1 MEADEADDSS
11 SVKTARRLFNGAQ
24 VILDVTARSWLLA
37 GGGVGS
43 VDLLG
48 TDRSICG
55 DFRLS
60 EITTKIAPNLW

>member
-37 GGGVGS
+37 GGGVGP
-43 VDLLG
+43 VDLG
-48 TDRSICG
+48 AHGQPVFDSSARFGWWS
-55 DFRLS
+55 
-60 EITTKIAPNLW
+60 